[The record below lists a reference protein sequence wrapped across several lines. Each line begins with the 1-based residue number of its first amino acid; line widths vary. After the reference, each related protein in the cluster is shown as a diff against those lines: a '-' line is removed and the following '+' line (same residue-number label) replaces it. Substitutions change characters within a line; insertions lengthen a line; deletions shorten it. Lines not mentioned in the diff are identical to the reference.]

1 MFGKKKKEETVS
13 TEKASLEDVSS
24 FNESS
29 IDKTLSDPKKVEE
42 IKEEYNKKPKIDLAS
57 DETIEM
63 QVIRKLTGGY
73 FKKKK
78 EARERERQLK
88 RASIERFHP
97 SVKLGLS
104 TEMVDH
110 RIQDGMTNTTPKTY
124 TNSIWKIILK
134 NFFTYFN
141 VLMLALAII
150 LILVHSS
157 LANFFFAAIA
167 IFNLIIGTVQ
177 EIRAKQVTDKMS
189 LIVSPKCTVIRNGTE
204 EDVKEADIVLDDI
217 IVVSSGKQV
226 SADCIVKEGAV
237 EANESMQT
245 GESKP
250 IKKKVGDKLLAGS
263 FIVSGTAYAQ
273 VEAVGEDSFSGSIQ
287 KTAKT
292 YKKVTSPLNH
302 TINALIQIISFLVL
316 PLGGL
321 MFYVN
326 YQIGS
331 QRGNFA
337 TIHELFNFSVEKTAS
352 SMIGMIPSGLVLLT
366 SVALTVGVIRLS
378 KRKVLVQD
386 LYSIERLARV
396 NCVCFDKTG
405 TLTDGTLKLEKTI
418 KADDKFDLDKT
429 LGSYL
434 SCFKET
440 NQTSLALLKEF
451 TPNSVLTPEVVLP
464 FSSSRK
470 MSAVSF
476 ADGESYALGAPEY
489 LLDFSKSSTLINQIK
504 EAQNNG
510 FRSIAFCQ
518 VGGIKNDKVVGKIT
532 PKAIFI
538 ISDHIREEASDTVKW
553 FKESQVEIKVIS
565 GDSPITVSNIA
576 KKVGIDGAE
585 KYVSLEGLSLGET
598 KRIASE
604 YTVFGRVSPEQKAA
618 LIQELKSQGKKV
630 AMTGDGVNDILA
642 MKQADCSVAMASGAD
657 ATRSAA
663 HVILLDSNFS
673 SMPGIVNEGR
683 RVVNNIQLSAS
694 LFTMKT
700 FFTILL
706 SLFVDICFFCKL
718 GMSYPFSPKNLAVME
733 FLPIGMCAFFLA
745 LQPNNK
751 PIGENFGKKIIIDA
765 LPGALAMFGGV
776 ATCMLLQNNGIL
788 TDRSSVLSLEIL
800 AINTAAFLILL
811 KICLPFNL
819 FRGIL
824 FGVSVA
830 GAIGLLYGFS
840 SRSFGVDF
848 NLLTQAY
855 WLTYLYISLG
865 MAAIIFASGLIIK
878 QIEKSKFFLA
888 KRRQDE

>member
-1 MFGKKKKEETVS
+1 MFGKKKKEDTSSV
-13 TEKASLEDVSS
+13 EKTSSEDVSS

-29 IDKTLSDPKKVEE
+29 IDKTLADPVKVEK
-42 IKEEYNKKPKIDLAS
+42 IKEEYDKSDRIDLTS
-57 DETIEM
+57 DETIEI
-63 QVIRKLTGGY
+63 QVIRKLTGGF
-73 FKKKK
+73 FKRKK
-78 EARERERQLK
+78 EQKERANQLK

-97 SVKLGLS
+97 SIKLGLS
-104 TEMVDH
+104 TEMVNH

-124 TNSIWKIILK
+124 TNSVFKIIIK
-134 NFFTYFN
+134 NSFTYFN
-141 VLMLALAII
+141 ILMLALAIV
-150 LILVHSS
+150 LIVVHSHLS
-157 LANFFFAAIA
+157 NFFFAAIA
-167 IFNLIIGTVQ
+167 VFNLIIGTVQ
-177 EIRAKQVTDKMS
+177 EIRAKQVTDRMS
-189 LIVSPKCTVIRNGTE
+189 LIVSPRCTVIRNGSE
-204 EDVKEADIVLDDI
+204 EDIKEADIVLDDI
-217 IVVSSGKQV
+217 IVVSSGRQV
-226 SADCIVKEGAV
+226 SADCIVKEGMV

-250 IKKKVGDKLLAGS
+250 IKKKSGDKLLAGS

-316 PLGGL
+316 PLGAL

-326 YQIGS
+326 YKIGS
-331 QRGNFA
+331 ANGNF
-337 TIHELFNFSVEKTAS
+337 TSIYGLFNFAVEKTAS
-352 SMIGMIPSGLVLLT
+352 SMIGMIPFGLVLLT

-378 KRKVLVQD
+378 KRKVLIQD

-396 NCVCFDKTG
+396 NCICFDKTG

-418 KADDKFDLDKT
+418 KADDRFDLEKT

-451 TPNSVLTPEVVLP
+451 TPNSILTPDIVLP

-470 MSAVSF
+470 ISAVSF
-476 ADGESYALGAPEY
+476 SDGDSYALGAPEY
-489 LLDFSKSSTLINQIK
+489 LLDFSKPSFLIEKIK

-518 VGGIKNDKVVGKIT
+518 IGGIKNDKVTGKIT

-538 ISDHIREEASDTVKW
+538 ISDHIREEASDTVRW

-618 LIQELKSQGKKV
+618 LIQELKAQGKKV

-663 HVILLDSNFS
+663 HVILLNSDFS

-683 RVVNNIQLSAS
+683 RAVNNIQLSAS
-694 LFTMKT
+694 LFTMKA

-706 SLFVDICFFCKL
+706 SLFVDVCFFCKL
-718 GMSYPFSPKNLAVME
+718 GMSYPFSPRNLAILE
-733 FLPIGMCAFFLA
+733 FIPIGMCAFFLA
-745 LQPNNK
+745 LQPNSR

-776 ATCMLLQNNGIL
+776 AACMLLFNKGTL
-788 TDRSSVLSLEIL
+788 TDKEAVLSLEIL
-800 AINTAAFLILL
+800 SINTAAFLILL

-819 FRGIL
+819 YRGIL
-824 FGVSVA
+824 FFGSIAAAVS
-830 GAIGLLYGFS
+830 LLFGFS
-840 SRSFGVDF
+840 TRSFGVDF
-848 NLLTQAY
+848 SILTEFH
-855 WLTYLYISLG
+855 WLTFLYISLG
-865 MAAIIFASGLIIK
+865 MAVIIFVSGLIITRIK
-878 QIEKSKFFLA
+878 KGDPSLA
-888 KRRQDE
+888 DRK